1 MNDKHVSNACLVYES
16 QSVYDVRTC
25 VYEYD
30 TSVCV
35 CSECI
40 RTSQR
45 PRLQLLPARHDDV
58 TTASQRLLDVADVT
72 SSMLLLLLM
81 MMMMT

>member
-35 CSECI
+35 CSEC
-40 RTSQR
+40 TYVS
-45 PRLQLLPARHDDV
+45 A
-58 TTASQRLLDVADVT
+58 TAASVASCET
-72 SSMLLLLLM
+72 
-81 MMMMT
+81 